1 MIQYGD
7 HVHEHE
13 NIRVRVRVRV
23 QNPWS
28 TQQKRSERPSLKN
41 LDEFC
46 FDKNQDGF
54 ISQAPHMSHI
64 EGHRPR
70 YMHPF
75 CITTNTYYCK
85 TLCE

>member
-28 TQQKRSERPSLKN
+28 TQQKQSERTWLQIYVIDLDLIPTKFKKTYDGN
-41 LDEFC
+41 LGILESHFLGNRLAPNSFYRC
-46 FDKNQDGF
+46 F
-54 ISQAPHMSHI
+54 
-64 EGHRPR
+64 
-70 YMHPF
+70 
-75 CITTNTYYCK
+75 
-85 TLCE
+85 

>member
-28 TQQKRSERPSLKN
+28 TQQKQSERTWLYFLITIDLVHVLEYYFL
-41 LDEFC
+41 LD
-46 FDKNQDGF
+46 
-54 ISQAPHMSHI
+54 
-64 EGHRPR
+64 
-70 YMHPF
+70 
-75 CITTNTYYCK
+75 T
-85 TLCE
+85 

>member
-28 TQQKRSERPSLKN
+28 TQQKQSERTWLLNLVSGAMLKWSPLPGSTRVVASTIA
-41 LDEFC
+41 LDM
-46 FDKNQDGF
+46 N
-54 ISQAPHMSHI
+54 
-64 EGHRPR
+64 
-70 YMHPF
+70 
-75 CITTNTYYCK
+75 
-85 TLCE
+85 

>member
-28 TQQKRSERPSLKN
+28 TQQKQSERPSLIKLQHN
-41 LDEFC
+41 
-46 FDKNQDGF
+46 
-54 ISQAPHMSHI
+54 S
-64 EGHRPR
+64 
-70 YMHPF
+70 
-75 CITTNTYYCK
+75 ITA
-85 TLCE
+85 LPS